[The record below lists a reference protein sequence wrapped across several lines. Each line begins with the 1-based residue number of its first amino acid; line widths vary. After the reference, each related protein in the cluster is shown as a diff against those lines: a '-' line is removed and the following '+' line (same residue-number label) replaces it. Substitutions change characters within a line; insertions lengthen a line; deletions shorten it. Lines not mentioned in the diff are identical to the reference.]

1 MAKLE
6 LIGQGKQFLSKLT
19 NFQKILLFGT
29 FVIVLTGILLFIVF
43 SSPNKE
49 MSVLFTGINEGE
61 AAKIVESLKE
71 KAIEYEL
78 KDNGTTILVD
88 KKTIY
93 DTRLSLASEGLPE
106 SGTIGYELFDKT
118 NLGMSEFVQKLNFR
132 RALEGE
138 LARTITSLDEVKNAR
153 VHIVIPEKS
162 LFEKDQKPTTASVT
176 LHLKNGRS
184 LSKINVEGIQNL
196 IANSVEGMQ
205 SSSVSVIDQ
214 KGKVLSDPPA
224 DMSSIAGLTS
234 TQHEQQM
241 NVEQYVANK
250 VQSLLDGVYG
260 AGNTE
265 VRVNAELDFTQI
277 EKTITEF
284 DPERQ
289 AVLSE
294 QSINEVS
301 RSTDSLSYPAVNMAR
316 DQSNQISN
324 YEVSKTVE
332 RIVEEVGNVKRLT
345 VAVLVN
351 SSQKIVER
359 DGKKVLENVPR
370 TDEEINKLT
379 EIVKNAVGFNPM
391 RDDQITVDYIPFET
405 PLYEED
411 LKMYEVIPWWKE
423 PENIK
428 LFALILAI
436 LFTIILM
443 IKILSSKQIKNK
455 LRIALALPEEIKID
469 EEEIKEE
476 EKDEIE
482 EIELDDEELMLLP
495 TDLPDHLLLEGEK
508 PSIEISNFGE
518 DDEELLDRD
527 ALAKKARA
535 KLDERETVEITEE
548 ALMKLEIKD
557 KVADYVTEQTQ
568 DAIRLF
574 RILMGQ
580 DFDEKNFKF

>member
-29 FVIVLTGILLFIVF
+29 FVIVLTGILLFVVF

-49 MSVLFTGINEGE
+49 MAVLFTGLNEGE

-118 NLGMSEFVQKLNFR
+118 NLGMSEFVQKLNYR

-205 SSSVSVIDQ
+205 PSSVSIIDQ

-234 TQHEQQM
+234 TQHAQQM

-301 RSTDSLSYPAVNMAR
+301 RSTDSLSYPAVNMAK

-324 YEVSKTVE
+324 YEVSKTVQ

-370 TDEEINKLT
+370 TEEEINKLT

-428 LFALILAI
+428 LFVLILAI

-476 EKDEIE
+476 EKE
-482 EIELDDEELMLLP
+482 EIEDIELDEEELMLLP

-508 PSIEISNFGE
+508 PSIEISNFG
-518 DDEELLDRD
+518 DDEEELLDRD

-535 KLDERETVEITEE
+535 KLDEHETVEITEE

-568 DAIRLF
+568 DAIRLI

>member
-19 NFQKILLFGT
+19 NFQKILLFGS
-29 FVIVLTGILLFIVF
+29 FVIVLTGILLFVVF
-43 SSPNKE
+43 SSQNKE
-49 MSVLFTGINEGE
+49 MAVLFTGLNEGE

-118 NLGMSEFVQKLNFR
+118 NLGMSEFVQKLNYR

-205 SSSVSVIDQ
+205 SSSVSIIDQ

-224 DMSSIAGLTS
+224 DMSSISGLTS

-351 SSQKIVER
+351 SSQKIVEK

-370 TDEEINKLT
+370 TEEEINKLT

-428 LFALILAI
+428 LFVLILAI

-455 LRIALALPEEIKID
+455 LRLALALPEEIKID

-476 EKDEIE
+476 EKEEIE
-482 EIELDDEELMLLP
+482 EIEFDDEELMLLP

-508 PSIEISNFGE
+508 PSIEISNFGD

-535 KLDERETVEITEE
+535 KLDERENVEITEE
-548 ALMKLEIKD
+548 TLMKLEIKD
-557 KVADYVTEQTQ
+557 KVADYVTDQTQ
-568 DAIRLF
+568 EAIRLI

-580 DFDEKNFKF
+580 DFEEKNFKF

>member
-19 NFQKILLFGT
+19 NFQKILLFGS
-29 FVIVLTGILLFIVF
+29 FVIVLTGILLFVVF
-43 SSPNKE
+43 SSQNKE
-49 MSVLFTGINEGE
+49 MAVLFTGLNEGE

-118 NLGMSEFVQKLNFR
+118 NLGMSEFVQKLNYR

-205 SSSVSVIDQ
+205 SSSVSIIDQ

-224 DMSSIAGLTS
+224 DMSSISGLTS

-351 SSQKIVER
+351 SSQKIVEK

-370 TDEEINKLT
+370 TEEEINKLT

-428 LFALILAI
+428 LFVLILAI

-443 IKILSSKQIKNK
+443 IKILSSKQKKNK
-455 LRIALALPEEIKID
+455 LRLALALPEEIKID

-476 EKDEIE
+476 EKEEIE
-482 EIELDDEELMLLP
+482 EIEFDDEELMLLP

-508 PSIEISNFGE
+508 PSIEISNFGD

-535 KLDERETVEITEE
+535 KLDERENVEITEE
-548 ALMKLEIKD
+548 TLMKLEIKD
-557 KVADYVTEQTQ
+557 KVADYVTDQTQ
-568 DAIRLF
+568 EAIRLI

-580 DFDEKNFKF
+580 DFEEKNFKF